1 KKATGISLFG
11 GNIYATVFSDN
22 KVCCYKETGE
32 PLWIFQHHD
41 IDSPE
46 GIAVDKHGFVYI
58 ISRGIDSIVVVSP
71 DGKTCKTI
79 LSEADGIN
87 FPVAIDIHREKGM
100 MIMSSKIKEIGG
112 KNDDWAYK
120 MYHTAFVYKI

>member
-1 KKATGISLFG
+1 MKLENKARSLSILILTDSQNAIS
-11 GNIYATVFSDN
+11 
-22 KVCCYKETGE
+22 
-32 PLWIFQHHD
+32 HHD

-46 GIAVDKHGFVYI
+46 GIAVDKHGFVYT

-112 KNDDWAYK
+112 KNVVGLIK
-120 MYHTAFVYKI
+120 CTTQFLFIKSEM